1 MSYRD
6 EYRRKS
12 ISAQEAAGLVKSG
25 MSVSYGA
32 VGGFPLLVD
41 EKLAERAA
49 ELEKVIIRAYSS
61 SREPR
66 VLQVDPG
73 QEHFNYNS
81 GHFSRADRK
90 YHEMGRCSFISSQLG
105 DMPVLYRELWKDE
118 VDIACIEVTPM
129 DRSGYFNFGN
139 AISFQKA
146 MCDVAKKVVV
156 EVNQSQPWVYGGYGE
171 AIHIGDIDYIVE
183 NNEYEIDEVITPPPS
198 EIDRRIA
205 ENAAGLV
212 EEEAT
217 IELGVGVI
225 PGLVGELLI
234 DYGLKD
240 LGIHTGTL
248 TDSMVDL
255 IEAGVATGRKKSV
268 NPGKAVHCMG
278 LGSRRL
284 YEYMNRN
291 RGLAGFSCDY
301 THDVQVIARHKKY
314 TAINSALKIDL
325 TGQVCSESAGHRQIS
340 GTGGQLQYTRG
351 ANMSPGGKAIICLP
365 STRRDRQGKAL
376 SNIAL
381 DLEPG
386 DTVTVPAS
394 EAGYIVTEFGTVNL
408 RGKSTW
414 QRAKLLVSVAHP
426 DFRDELE
433 DAARRNGLITPG
445 TAKLG

>member
-1 MSYRD
+1 
-6 EYRRKS
+6 
-12 ISAQEAAGLVKSG
+12 
-25 MSVSYGA
+25 
-32 VGGFPLLVD
+32 
-41 EKLAERAA
+41 
-49 ELEKVIIRAYSS
+49 
-61 SREPR
+61 
-66 VLQVDPG
+66 
-73 QEHFNYNS
+73 
-81 GHFSRADRK
+81 
-90 YHEMGRCSFISSQLG
+90 
-105 DMPVLYRELWKDE
+105 
-118 VDIACIEVTPM
+118 M

-146 MCDVAKKVVV
+146 ICDVAKKVVV

-198 EIDRRIA
+198 ETDRRIA
-205 ENAAGLV
+205 ENAVGLV
-212 EEEAT
+212 EDEAT

-225 PGLVGELLI
+225 PDLVGELLI

-284 YEYMNRN
+284 YEYMGRN

-301 THDVQVIARHKKY
+301 THDVQVIALHKKY

-414 QRAKLLVSVAHP
+414 QRAKLLVSIAHP